1 MKMANPL
8 RLDERNINTVCHVCS
23 IMYGITWLALAGIL
37 LYRQFVLGQSVEEFN
52 DIAML
57 FTFNVIFAIGAIL
70 YFGGVPFF
78 RIKPVTVGAIYVGF
92 VAIGFLFTMFKY
104 TILLE
109 RDLSMMDVLD
119 KLSIVLTI
127 CAAILAT
134 YVLFAY
140 FGKRRMDREIE

>member
-1 MKMANPL
+1 MAHPFN
-8 RLDERNINTVCHVCS
+8 LDERNINTVCRVCS
-23 IMYGITWLALAGIL
+23 IMYGITWLTLAGIL
-37 LYRQFVLGQSVEEFN
+37 LYRQFALGQSLEEFN

-92 VAIGFLFTMFKY
+92 AAIGFLFTMFKY
-104 TILLE
+104 FILLE
-109 RDLSMMDVLD
+109 RDLSMMEVLD

-134 YVLFAY
+134 YFLFAY

>member
-1 MKMANPL
+1 MANPFS
-8 RLDERNINTVCHVCS
+8 LDERNINTVCRVCA
-23 IMYGITWLALAGIL
+23 IMYGITWLVLAGIL
-37 LYRQFVLGQSVEEFN
+37 MYRQFVLGQSVEEFN

-57 FTFNVIFAIGAIL
+57 FTFNVIFAIGGIL

-78 RIKPVTVGAIYVGF
+78 KIKPVTVGAIYVGF

-109 RDLSMMDVLD
+109 QDLSMTDVLD
-119 KLSIVLTI
+119 KLSLVLTI

-140 FGKRRMDREIE
+140 FGKRKMDREIE